1 MQCKVDRRVRIKKGK
16 KKQTEEKNEDG
27 CHGPKNNWALTLCMQ
42 RLNRD
47 LYKKGQEERAG
58 QLVIGCWQWAMGS
71 DI

>member
-16 KKQTEEKNEDG
+16 KQSEEKNKDG
-27 CHGPKNNWALTLCMQ
+27 CHGPKNWALTLCMQ

-58 QLVIGCWQWAMGS
+58 QLVIGRWQWAMGS